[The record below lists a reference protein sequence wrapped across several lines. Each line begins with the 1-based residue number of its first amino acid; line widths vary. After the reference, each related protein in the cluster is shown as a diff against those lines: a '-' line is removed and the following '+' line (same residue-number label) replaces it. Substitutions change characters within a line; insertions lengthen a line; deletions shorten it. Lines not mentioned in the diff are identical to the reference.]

1 MDITCAAVPLCVC
14 HCVMVRT
21 KDLKVLNQANDWLQ
35 RAMNRIVHVCDVME
49 YGR

>member
-14 HCVMVRT
+14 HCVMVWT
-21 KDLKVLNQANDWLQ
+21 KDLNQANDWLQ
-35 RAMNRIVHVCDVME
+35 RALNRIVHVCDVME

>member
-35 RAMNRIVHVCDVME
+35 REIDQL
-49 YGR
+49 

>member
-1 MDITCAAVPLCVC
+1 MDITCAAVRLSLC
-14 HCVMVRT
+14 HG